1 MSESQAM
8 AEQQT
13 QDNENVVVGTIGAV
27 YGIKGWVRINA
38 YTENQEGIFDYSP
51 WLIGHNG
58 QWREIEVSQW
68 RWHNKDLVARLADI
82 QDRNTAQQFTGLEI
96 AVPVAKLPEL
106 AEDEFYWRDLVGLR
120 VVNTEN
126 YDMGT
131 VSHLL
136 STVAN
141 DVLVVTANNNDA
153 FGKRERLIPF
163 LQSQYIVKVDAE
175 EGRITVDWPADF

>member
-1 MSESQAM
+1 MSDTQAM
-8 AEQQT
+8 QKEQT
-13 QDNENVVVGTIGAV
+13 QANENVVIGTIGAV

-82 QDRNTAQQFTGLEI
+82 QDREVAQQLTGLEI
-96 AVPVAKLPEL
+96 AVPAEQLPEL
-106 AEDEFYWRDLVGLR
+106 ADDEFYWRELVGLR
-120 VVNTEN
+120 VVNKEN

-131 VSHLL
+131 VNHLL
-136 STVAN
+136 PTVAN
-141 DVLVVTANNNDA
+141 DVLVVTANSNDG

-163 LQSQYIVKVDAE
+163 IQSQYIVSVDKEA
-175 EGRITVDWPADF
+175 GRITVDWPADF

>member
-1 MSESQAM
+1 MQDTQQAHNVQTEASEH
-8 AEQQT
+8 
-13 QDNENVVVGTIGAV
+13 VVIGTIGAV

-38 YTENQEGIFDYSP
+38 YTENQEGIFDYAP
-51 WLIGHNG
+51 WLIGRNG
-58 QWREIEVSQW
+58 EWREIEVSQW

-82 QDRNTAQQFTGLEI
+82 QDRDVAQQLTGLEI
-96 AVPVAKLPEL
+96 AVPAAMLPEL
-106 AEDEFYWRDLVGLR
+106 ADDEFYWRDLVGLK

-136 STVAN
+136 ATVAN
-141 DVLVVTANNNDA
+141 DVLVVQANSNDA

-163 LQSQYIVKVDAE
+163 IQSQYIVKVDQEA
-175 EGRITVDWPADF
+175 GRITVEWPADF